1 MTGLGNQTVPLWA
14 EKGTPSPGSC
24 FPASVPRPMD
34 PCLSLSSYSGLAH
47 VLVRP
52 ERVFLTWKQLLAAQA
67 VLLICVSFT
76 MRQSVLHVTSFQET
90 FEDLNGIDD

>member
-1 MTGLGNQTVPLWA
+1 
-14 EKGTPSPGSC
+14 
-24 FPASVPRPMD
+24 MD
-34 PCLSLSSYSGLAH
+34 PCLSLSFYSGLAH

-52 ERVFLTWKQLLAAQA
+52 EPVFLTWKQLLAAGA
-67 VLLICVSFT
+67 VLLICMSFT